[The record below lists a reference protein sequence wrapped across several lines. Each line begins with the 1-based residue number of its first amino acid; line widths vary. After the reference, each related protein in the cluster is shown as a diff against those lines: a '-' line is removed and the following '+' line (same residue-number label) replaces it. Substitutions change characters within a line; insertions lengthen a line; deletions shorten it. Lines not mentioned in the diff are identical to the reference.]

1 MDAVVNEVEDPTLD
15 SNLIFRG
22 NTLATKSMDFFM
34 RLVATQYLQSV
45 LLNPLVRYLTDTL
58 ECEVDPER
66 MPSTA
71 TPLQTQNNLIRH
83 LQNIWDAIY
92 KSRSSIP
99 PELQI
104 VFHGIQTEL
113 GPEKQKISNT
123 VVVACI
129 FLRFF
134 CAAVMSPSLFDIIK
148 EYPSEKG
155 ARKLTLVAKTLQTLA
170 NFSRFENKESYLT
183 FLNNWLEKEQ
193 NKMSEFISYVSNCS
207 HEKRDSFQ
215 VDLTISPLPI
225 QIVSLG
231 VELSTLHHFLHEVI
245 ESIPSQTQEPLM
257 PLTILLN
264 ALTII
269 ESAFKESKD
278 KFIWISSTPE
288 KCMTSVGVSSYN
300 LEPTTTTSNSMES
313 ESTGEDT
320 SDMEGGQMFLNW
332 PQKVPSTDLTWS
344 KQDVIRYKDSI
355 SMRSSSEDENWNPPP
370 IPVRGERNKP
380 SQIPLTPPKPS
391 STDNSPTL
399 SPLENL
405 MDQPSLDEIQDRLEA
420 VQRSFKLTPEEAKP
434 FIRRQSP
441 SPSPSNY
448 PPSGAMSPSMSTSHL
463 QNTSHNL
470 SRHCPVDSNVNRIK
484 NVNEIRRHS
493 KLYDRLPPKSTDYIP
508 KLQHS
513 RSDTGEASQHF
524 FNTKRMP
531 LNSQSIHSLNTTKS
545 HIPQDQNG
553 NHRYKGVSTHIKIE
567 KRSAR
572 SPTDQNITRSTSIQV
587 ISNSPSPPQVHAPAF
602 TKASSADNPRGAIS
616 PTSAPPVISH
626 PYRPLDRWSSDS
638 RMNSI
643 FSMPQRPSHPPKT
656 IEVNQSLERLNNPL
670 RHSKGALSKLSET
683 IALGHEKLERN
694 LSQFSGG
701 SSGGEDDNSYYRKEC
716 ARLQREMNK
725 TRSDNQEVATS
736 LSTKQKEMERWR
748 DLAVQQEKEL
758 RKLRESSEIL
768 ALNRQIIDSRN
779 EVLKLR
785 MENEQLKQ
793 PPPLSIRNTDNDSLK
808 DQIETWKGLAL
819 DRLNRIRCLEAA
831 NATLMNGIT
840 QLEALQD
847 IMTNGEVGSSD

>member
-1 MDAVVNEVEDPTLD
+1 MSEVDDPTID

-22 NTLATKSMDFFM
+22 NTLATKSMDFYM
-34 RLVATQYLQSV
+34 RLVASQYLQAV
-45 LLNPLVRYLTDTL
+45 LLNPLLRYLTDTL

-83 LQNIWDAIY
+83 IQSIWDAIY
-92 KSRSSIP
+92 KSRSNIP

-104 VFHGIQTEL
+104 VFNGIQAEL
-113 GPEKQKISNT
+113 GSGKKKISNT

-134 CAAVMSPSLFDIIK
+134 CAAIMSPSLFGIIK

-183 FLNNWLEKEQ
+183 FLNYWLDKEQ

-207 HEKRDSFQ
+207 HERRGSFQ
-215 VDLTISPLPI
+215 VDITIDPLPV

-231 VELSTLHHFLHEVI
+231 VELSTLHHFLQEVT
-245 ESIPSQTQEPLM
+245 ETIPPQTQEPLM
-257 PLTILLN
+257 SLTILLN
-264 ALTII
+264 ALTCI
-269 ESAFKESKD
+269 ESAFKESKN

-288 KCMTSVGVSSYN
+288 KCMSSVGVSSYN

-313 ESTGEDT
+313 ESTDT
-320 SDMEGGQMFLNW
+320 SDIEGGQAFLNW
-332 PQKVPSTDLTWS
+332 PQQVTSTDLTWS
-344 KQDVIRYKDSI
+344 KKDVIRYKDSI
-355 SMRSSSEDENWNPPP
+355 SMRSSSDDENWSPVPPP
-370 IPVRGERNKP
+370 IPGRGARDHIKP
-380 SQIPLTPPKPS
+380 P

-399 SPLENL
+399 SPIEKLI
-405 MDQPSLDEIQDRLEA
+405 DHQSLDDIQDRLEA
-420 VQRSFKLTPEEAKP
+420 VQRSFRLTTEVAKP
-434 FIRRQSP
+434 FVRRQSP
-441 SPSPSNY
+441 SLTNY
-448 PPSGAMSPSMSTSHL
+448 PGIGTGTGTGTMSPSKSTSQL
-463 QNTSHNL
+463 QNTSRNL
-470 SRHCPVDSNVNRIK
+470 SKLSHVDSNVNRFK
-484 NVNEIRRHS
+484 NVNEIRKQS
-493 KLYDRLPPKSTDYIP
+493 NLYDRLPPKSSDYIP

-513 RSDTGEASQHF
+513 CSDTGESSRHF

-531 LNSQSIHSLNTTKS
+531 PSSSQSIHSLSTTKT
-545 HIPQDQNG
+545 HIPQEQNG
-553 NHRYKGVSTHIKIE
+553 NHRYKKGVSTHIKIE
-567 KRSAR
+567 KRSGR
-572 SPTDQNITRSTSIQV
+572 SLTDQNITRSTSIQV
-587 ISNSPSPPQVHAPAF
+587 ISNSPSPPQIYGPAF
-602 TKASSADNPRGAIS
+602 TKASSAENPRGANS
-616 PTSAPPVISH
+616 PTSAPPVSSSH
-626 PYRPLDRWSSDS
+626 PYRPLDKWSSDS

-656 IEVNQSLERLNNPL
+656 IDLSQSAERINNPP
-670 RHSKGALSKLSET
+670 RQIKGALSKLTET
-683 IALGHEKLERN
+683 IVMGQEKLERN

-716 ARLQREMNK
+716 TRLQRELNK
-725 TRSDNQEVATS
+725 IRSEGQDTTTS
-736 LSTKQKEMERWR
+736 LTAKQKEMEKWR

-758 RKLRESSEIL
+758 RKLRESSEIIT
-768 ALNRQIIDSRN
+768 LNRQIIDSRN

-793 PPPLSIRNTDNDSLK
+793 PPTLSIRNTDNDTLR

-847 IMTNGEVGSSD
+847 IMTNGELGSSD